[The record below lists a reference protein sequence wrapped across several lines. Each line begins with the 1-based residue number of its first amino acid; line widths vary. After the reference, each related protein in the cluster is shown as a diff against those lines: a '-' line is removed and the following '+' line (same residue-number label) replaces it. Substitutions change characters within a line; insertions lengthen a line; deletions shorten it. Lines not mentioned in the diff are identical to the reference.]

1 MFARNFLYL
10 TLSLLFIMGLI
21 MVFNTSSADILDR
34 SLTQNTHQAVVK
46 QMLYAVA
53 ALCLAFVISLIDY
66 HLIVRMGMPLLAFFC
81 VFLVLVFIPGIGKTI
96 NGASRWIDLGP
107 FSFQPSEFVKILI
120 PISYVH
126 FLNGRSGQELD
137 FKDFLKV
144 LVIFFVPSCLI
155 LLEPDTGTT
164 VIICLTF
171 LMMLVI
177 SSVKKEYWIAPV
189 LAGCLLFGFF
199 AYNLPYVQK
208 RIAVY
213 LNPEL
218 DKRGKGHQA
227 YQAKIAA
234 GSGGLFGKGI
244 GQSLQKLNYLPEAQN
259 DYIAAIYAEE
269 FGFLGSLV
277 LILLYMS
284 IVYLGF
290 HIAFL
295 SPDREGFYLAAS
307 LSFLICIQSFLNL
320 AVVSGLLPSTG
331 LNLPFF
337 SQGGSSLIA
346 NTAAVSVLC
355 NVSSKTKKGE
365 KG

>member
-10 TLSLLFIMGLI
+10 ILSLLFIMGLI

-34 SLTQNTHQAVVK
+34 SLTHSTHQAVVK
-46 QMLYAVA
+46 QMLYAVV

-66 HLIVRMGMPLLAFFC
+66 HLIIKMGIPLLCFFC
-81 VFLVLVFIPGIGKTI
+81 FFLLLVFLPGIGKTI

-120 PISYVH
+120 PIAYVH
-126 FLNGRSGQELD
+126 FLNGRSGHDLT
-137 FKDFLKV
+137 FNDFLKV
-144 LVIFFVPSCLI
+144 LAIFFCPSCLI
-155 LLEPDTGTT
+155 LLEPDTGST
-164 VIICLTF
+164 VIICLAF
-171 LMMLVI
+171 FMILLL
-177 SSVKKEYWIAPV
+177 SNVKKKYWIAPV
-189 LAGCLLFGFF
+189 LAACMVFGVF
-199 AYNLPYVQK
+199 AYHLPYVQK

-234 GSGGLFGKGI
+234 GSGGLLGRGI
-244 GQSLQKLNYLPEAQN
+244 GKSLQKLNYLPEAQN

-269 FGFLGSLV
+269 FGFAGSLL
-277 LILLYMS
+277 LIIMYMS

-355 NVSSKTKKGE
+355 NVATTKHKE
-365 KG
+365 MR